1 MGHLPLKIQTSA
13 LFLKAKHA
21 FSLHRKSS
29 SNSASPTSPTSPALS
44 TNNNNNNNNNIASS
58 PGLLPAT
65 DSTASGT
72 TSRTSSSASGSTN
85 VTAALVA
92 NSSSSS
98 SSSSSLTTGAGV
110 IPHKMKRSS
119 RFKMNK
125 TFQSFR
131 DRSTSPTSTSRPTLT
146 SSNSSATTV
155 TTITTATTATTA
167 TAATATTTTTS
178 RTPLTPTP
186 TTTPPTPV
194 YSSNPYSSSWSPS
207 TVAILK
213 SPLRTRSSVASSKP
227 SGSDLD
233 LKSPHYSPAPNLIL
247 QPTPAVDFAPSYGM
261 GARLSTSPTLLRHQS
276 SDKTLTTV
284 MQFRKPAIGPQGTH
298 TSIPFH
304 ALPALMKHEKERA
317 KRRRK
322 E

>member
-29 SNSASPTSPTSPALS
+29 SSNSASPTSLTSPALS
-44 TNNNNNNNNNIASS
+44 NNNNNNTASS

-85 VTAALVA
+85 VTAALGA

-131 DRSTSPTSTSRPTLT
+131 DRSTSPISTSRPTLT

-155 TTITTATTATTA
+155 TAIATATTA

-186 TTTPPTPV
+186 TTTPPIPV

-261 GARLSTSPTLLRHQS
+261 VARLSTSPTLSRHQS

-284 MQFRKPAIGPQGTH
+284 MQFREPVIDPQ
-298 TSIPFH
+298 
-304 ALPALMKHEKERA
+304 E
-317 KRRRK
+317 
-322 E
+322 